1 MAQPTSYS
9 WNVTENIGPFIVN
22 AVIPI
27 DAHKFDVVF
36 NKPAVE
42 AEALVLT
49 NYVTSPVLTVSAV
62 TKVSD
67 SRYQVT
73 TVQPQ
78 VPGQVYNVTVSNV
91 HDIYGNLI

>member
-1 MAQPTSYS
+1 MAQPVSYT
-9 WNVTENIGPFIVN
+9 WNVIADTTPFIIASVV
-22 AVIPI
+22 AV
-27 DAHKFDVVF
+27 DGHQFDVYF

-42 AEALVLT
+42 SEALIPA
-49 NYVTSPVLTVSAV
+49 NYVTSPVLTVSS
-62 TKVSD
+62 VSKMAANCY
-67 SRYQVT
+67 RVT